1 MKNVTPQENESE
13 SKYTQQHLANERTY
27 LAWIRTAVALVGL
40 GFLAAGLVFG
50 DNRYSGVGHMVAAI
64 AGISAVLLGG
74 GVVAGATWD
83 YLRKRDGINKEQFR
97 SSSLL
102 IRLVFFSLTAIELL
116 LIVLV
121 VLMLYRSPF

>member
-1 MKNVTPQENESE
+1 MPQENESE

-40 GFLAAGLVFG
+40 GFLAAGIVFG

-64 AGISAVLLGG
+64 AGISSVLLGG
-74 GVVAGATWD
+74 GVVAAATRD
-83 YLRKRDGINKEQFR
+83 YLRKREGINKEQFR
-97 SSSLL
+97 SASFL
-102 IRLVFFSLTAIELL
+102 IRMVFISLTVIEML